1 MLDVH
6 LFGKNKLGKSCVLR
20 LVSVNYAF
28 TLIKGPC
35 FHFLSASLQT
45 DLFGSAHN
53 LLDVFNLLQ
62 ILMFSLGAVTF
73 SKIGLVKKIDRAINC
88 D

>member
-1 MLDVH
+1 MCTKISLC
-6 LFGKNKLGKSCVLR
+6 KLR
-20 LVSVNYAF
+20 LYAHKRDHVF
-28 TLIKGPC
+28 I
-35 FHFLSASLQT
+35 LSASLQT

-53 LLDVFNLLQ
+53 LLDVSNLLQ